1 MSNVKI
7 AEGKKMN
14 INERAAYIKG
24 LFDGM
29 ELDMNDKQNKILKSL
44 IDLVSDMAEEVSEL
58 GQCYDDV
65 CDQIDT
71 LDENV
76 TDLEEILFEEDN
88 DDDYDEIYG
97 GDNKPCDCK
106 KSSNEEETVYEV
118 TCPTCNETIALT
130 EEAVLQGSMKCPKC
144 DELLEFDYDEEDTE
158 E

>member
-1 MSNVKI
+1 
-7 AEGKKMN
+7 MN
-14 INERAAYIKG
+14 ISEKAAYVKG

-29 ELDMNDKQNKILKSL
+29 EPDMNEKQNKILKAL
-44 IDLVSDMAEEVSEL
+44 IDLVGEMAEEVSEL

-65 CDQIDT
+65 CDQIDAI
-71 LDENV
+71 DE
-76 TDLEEILFEEDN
+76 DLTGVEDALFEEDEN
-88 DDDYDEIYG
+88 DDYDEIYG
-97 GDNKPCDCK
+97 KDEKACECEEC
-106 KSSNEEETVYEV
+106 SNEQESTVYEV